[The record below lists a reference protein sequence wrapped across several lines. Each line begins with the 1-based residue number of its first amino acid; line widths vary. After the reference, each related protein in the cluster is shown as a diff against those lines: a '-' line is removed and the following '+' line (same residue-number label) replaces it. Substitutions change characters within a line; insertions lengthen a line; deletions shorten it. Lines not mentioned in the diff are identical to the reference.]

1 MAELLLVSDPKL
13 TSPTEYCEKFLV
25 FFQEYEF
32 SRILSF
38 LRNLSA
44 SNVKSD
50 QHISFVI
57 SVQQLIDYDSAL
69 SFNLLNYPVLL
80 LPLMEE
86 SFSSFVSDLIIHPDF
101 KRSNV
106 VSSPEFELPANIH
119 IRLSHLPPIPDF
131 IKPSIGSIKSTE
143 FNNLIQISA
152 TIVRTGSI
160 RMLELSKTYQCHNPR
175 CKHKFKVYADPESDY
190 LMSQPKLCPN
200 MIKPPASS
208 SSSSSSIDSV
218 SGAAALAS
226 LFKGGPGGKNNSEKD
241 EMKRC
246 NSSTL
251 QEVADEKVVVD
262 YQEIKIQDRME
273 SLPFGTS
280 PRSIIVLLE
289 ADLVD
294 KFNPGDD
301 VIVIG
306 TLIRRW
312 RNPFP
317 GARCAVDMMIQANY
331 VFNPLS
337 NPFQDNLPVE
347 NSKRQRPVVIDN
359 DPSSSSAQTD
369 LLIDP
374 PYTSSYPSSSAF
386 LLYDV
391 PHLNE
396 FEQFWQHYRSSSS
409 SSSSHKQRNYG
420 ELLAR
425 NIIIRSVCPQLY
437 GLFLVKLSLLLTI
450 IGGSPTAYEGGIRRR
465 NQIHLLMIG
474 DPGCGKSQLLRFA
487 SKLMPRSVLTTG
499 IGTSAAGLTCSAVKE
514 NSGNS
519 NGSNEWALEA
529 GALVLANGGICCIDE
544 FSSIRE
550 ADRATIH
557 EAMEQQTIS
566 IAKAGLVAKLPTR
579 TTVIA
584 CCNPKGHYDL
594 TADITVNTAIAGPL
608 LSRFD
613 IILIL
618 IDSPNKEWDKNV
630 STHLLKRS
638 VNSSLPSVS
647 SSSCSSCNDKSSVF
661 SAAGENKSNHWDEKL
676 LREYVN
682 CVRRIKPMMTDEA
695 QQLIVSVIF
704 LCIFVLF
711 PLCLSFYVGSFLS
724 DTKTK

>member
-13 TSPTEYCEKFLV
+13 TSPTEYREKFLI

-44 SNVKSD
+44 SSVKSD
-50 QHISFVI
+50 QHISYVI

-69 SFNLLNYPVLL
+69 SYNLLNYPVLL
-80 LPLMEE
+80 LPLVEE
-86 SFSSFVSDLIIHPDF
+86 SFSSFLSDLLPHPDF
-101 KRSNV
+101 KRSNIIT
-106 VSSPEFELPANIH
+106 SPDFELPTNIH

-175 CKHKFKVYADPESDY
+175 CKYKFKVYADPESDY
-190 LMSQPKLCPN
+190 LMSQPRLCPN
-200 MIKPPASS
+200 MIKAPASS
-208 SSSSSSIDSV
+208 SSNSGNNPPN
-218 SGAAALAS
+218 GAAALAS
-226 LFKGGPGGKNNSEKD
+226 LFKGGPGGKGSSEKD

-251 QEVADEKVVVD
+251 QEVVDEKVVVD

-301 VIVIG
+301 VIVVG

-317 GARCAVDMMIQANY
+317 GARCAVDMMIQANFIY
-331 VFNPLS
+331 NPLS
-337 NPFQDNLPVE
+337 NPFQDNHPIE
-347 NSKRQRPVVIDN
+347 HSKRQKPIGIDH
-359 DPSSSSAQTD
+359 DPNSSSSSSIHSS
-369 LLIDP
+369 LL
-374 PYTSSYPSSSAF
+374 SYPSSAF
-386 LLYDV
+386 FLYDV
-391 PHLNE
+391 PHLTE
-396 FEQFWQHYRSSSS
+396 FEQFWNHYRSSLSSS
-409 SSSSHKQRNYG
+409 SSSSHKQRNHS
-420 ELLAR
+420 ELFAR

-514 NSGNS
+514 SSGNS

-638 VNSSLPSVS
+638 IHS
-647 SSSCSSCNDKSSVF
+647 SSSSSSSSSNNGSVF
-661 SAAGENKSNHWDEKL
+661 SSSEENKSNHWEEKL

-682 CVRRIKPMMTDEA
+682 CVRRIKPIMTDEA
-695 QQLIVSVIF
+695 QQLIVSIA
-704 LCIFVLF
+704 
-711 PLCLSFYVGSFLS
+711 FLS
-724 DTKTK
+724 L